1 MGLFNKFKKEKNEN
15 IQEKQ
20 TLPCQ
25 LASSITADGKLQ
37 LDFYDARADFKQF
50 YDTTRLILNKQVQV
64 NNTILTEAFI
74 SYYSDNDAVV
84 LNNDGQEFGR
94 RVQYKK
100 ILMDVDTNL
109 LQRDNNYC
117 DYVMKALLNEKRVNE
132 YLERG
137 LQENSEQPC
146 GNYVGGVRTTDNG
159 YKKVFDPVV
168 GKMVHESL
176 EMKQKREKN
185 RARQEQIKQEG
196 IDRRKAEIE
205 RLQQEIEDME
215 K

>member
-20 TLPCQ
+20 TLPYQ
-25 LASSITADGKLQ
+25 LSSSITADGKLQ

-50 YDTTRLILNKQVQV
+50 YDTTRLILNRQVQV
-64 NNTILTEAFI
+64 NNTILTEALI
-74 SYYSDNDAVV
+74 SYYSENDAVI

-94 RVQYKK
+94 KVQYKK
-100 ILMDVDTNL
+100 ILMDIDTNL
-109 LQRDNNYC
+109 LQRDSNYC

-146 GNYVGGVRTTDNG
+146 GNYVGGVKTKDNG

-168 GKMVHESL
+168 GKMIHESL

-185 RARQEQIKQEG
+185 RAKQEQIKQEG